1 MTNWTKRNKR
11 DKVRQRDSLLEWHF
25 RSRRRRCCLSSLIAD
40 RRVPSKRG
48 LNGVNRQPSKKVDF
62 TVNRQASKM
71 QIDINR
77 YNFQGISSLT
87 MLADLLGLLA
97 PKEALNSK
105 NHVSKLPSLDLD
117 STKPYN
123 LLVSGNISI
132 FFFKWKGRKI
142 SKS

>member
-1 MTNWTKRNKR
+1 
-11 DKVRQRDSLLEWHF
+11 
-25 RSRRRRCCLSSLIAD
+25 
-40 RRVPSKRG
+40 
-48 LNGVNRQPSKKVDF
+48 
-62 TVNRQASKM
+62 M
-71 QIDINR
+71 QIDIDR

-132 FFFKWKGRKI
+132 FFLSERVGKSPKVNVNSWTKFSFDHSQP
-142 SKS
+142 SKAAKS

>member
-1 MTNWTKRNKR
+1 
-11 DKVRQRDSLLEWHF
+11 
-25 RSRRRRCCLSSLIAD
+25 
-40 RRVPSKRG
+40 
-48 LNGVNRQPSKKVDF
+48 
-62 TVNRQASKM
+62 M

-132 FFFKWKGRKI
+132 FFFK
-142 SKS
+142 